1 MIHDPACR
9 TASGADCPIG
19 LRVPLRFKGHAFI
32 SIGRKAGPGEPYAS
46 TSPKDAAHGLAGM
59 TVARAEAALARKGLR
74 VGRYNVYW
82 PQWGTSLPRTRIL
95 SRWKV
100 SGDGADPYS
109 PGTVLLP
116 IDAQGP
122 MPPDAA
128 DQARRHWDG
137 K

>member
-9 TASGADCPIG
+9 TASGAECPIG

-82 PQWGTSLPRTRIL
+82 PQWGTSLPRTRIP

-122 MPPDAA
+122 MPPDVA